1 MRKILYNCKLTMTI
15 QSILELEKRDDS
27 NLFDIHFYLECIFWK
42 SYEWS
47 AYLSHI
53 FPSNLQDNKKLKIV
67 KKQTKYDKNVYIQV
81 GLQLSSFNK
90 YFPGVIDDKENFILD
105 GSHIVIRA
113 KKYFDEYD
121 FSKYESILND
131 YKNKIQFKDC
141 LIKSNSKVSNDA
153 DIDLLLNEIISYPIE
168 SKSLVDNTS
177 FLISIKNNAIKI
189 KNSIQFN

>member
-1 MRKILYNCKLTMTI
+1 MTI

-27 NLFDIHFYLECIFWK
+27 NLFDIHFYLEGIFWK

-67 KKQTKYDKNVYIQV
+67 KKQTKYDKNGYIQV

-90 YFPGVIDDKENFILD
+90 YFPEVIDDKENFILD
-105 GSHIVIRA
+105 GSHIVIHA
-113 KKYFDEYD
+113 KKYFDGYNFYD
-121 FSKYESILND
+121 YESILND

-141 LIKSNSKVSNDA
+141 LIKSNNKVSNDA

-189 KNSIQFN
+189 KNSI

>member
-1 MRKILYNCKLTMTI
+1 MTI
-15 QSILELEKRDDS
+15 QSILELEKRDGS
-27 NLFDIHFYLECIFWK
+27 NLFDIHFYLEGIFWK

-141 LIKSNSKVSNDA
+141 LKKSNSKASNDA